1 MKKFLEYYRKAD
13 IEMPKEFEKREF
25 AFVPFEALP
34 EFFMHRHISFLSKE
48 DFRNYAIKNVPA
60 HVYYSSAYYENPG
73 KENMEEKGWIGADLI
88 FDIDADHLPLKTS
101 SVERAL
107 EAAKREVEKLL
118 KVLKLDFGVK
128 DVEVYFSGSRG
139 YHVHVLDEEFITL
152 ESPERREIIDYLTL
166 NNPKIIQKRKLLD
179 STIAIRVSKYLEK
192 KKLERKEIL
201 KVLKKPEEVLE
212 KFRIYIDAPVTA
224 DVKRLIRMPG
234 TLHGKTGLKVVKVED
249 LESFDPLSD
258 AIAFGEEK
266 IKLRILKRVK
276 ITIGGEKLDLNAG
289 EKAEVPLFAGI
300 YLLCRG
306 IATL

>member
-1 MKKFLEYYRKAD
+1 M
-13 IEMPKEFEKREF
+13 
-25 AFVPFEALP
+25 
-34 EFFMHRHISFLSKE
+34 
-48 DFRNYAIKNVPA
+48 
-60 HVYYSSAYYENPG
+60 
-73 KENMEEKGWIGADLI
+73 
-88 FDIDADHLPLKTS
+88 
-101 SVERAL
+101 
-107 EAAKREVEKLL
+107 
-118 KVLKLDFGVK
+118 LKLDFGVK